1 MRSQKSVFA
10 KLPGQVWRSEQE
22 FGVFLFSLE
31 EMGMSEKSV
40 GMRVDVFVDQLRD
53 ELKKIC
59 KAQGK
64 SYDDNQARGFAFQE
78 WVAEL
83 LMKYHEVDRGK
94 DESVFTTND
103 LKIDVAFEDDENK
116 ILCLSQTKNVS
127 INSDVNESDVLDFF
141 SRHDVFLENPE
152 WVREHASDELHDL
165 ISDYRQRLGRELING
180 IPTGVQF

>member
-1 MRSQKSVFA
+1 
-10 KLPGQVWRSEQE
+10 
-22 FGVFLFSLE
+22 
-31 EMGMSEKSV
+31 MSEKSV